1 MSTDDRRML
10 DRFAR
15 LCEIASPTGSE
26 RAVADAVLAE
36 LRELGVEVAEDGAA
50 GPARAG
56 ARHLIARVPGRG
68 EGWVAFF
75 AHLDTVPH
83 EGPVE
88 VVEEG
93 GTFRSAGDTILGA
106 DNKAAVTVLMEL
118 AARHTREPAALGL
131 ELVFTVAEE
140 DGLRGA
146 KELDTASLRSPFGYA
161 VDHATPI
168 GEVIVAAPT
177 YKRLVATFRGREAHA
192 GINPEDGHSA
202 IAAAAGAIAQMK
214 LGRLDEETTANI
226 GIIEGGTASN
236 VVAGEC
242 RVLGEARSVDG
253 ERAAQEVGE
262 MVDACT
268 WSAGEQDCDLDVEV
282 IEMFKGYRQDADSA
296 PVAAAADALRRRGHA
311 PALVATGGGSDANAL
326 VASGFDCVLLANGTE
341 ANHTPHESVRAEAI
355 AEMLAVCE
363 AIVEAASAQMEAAA
377 AGTQTAD
384 PAAADAAQAE

>member
-1 MSTDDRRML
+1 ML

-26 RAVADAVLAE
+26 RAVTDAVLAE
-36 LRELGVEVAEDGAA
+36 LREFGVDAFEDDAA

-56 ARHLIARVPGRG
+56 AGNVIARVPGRA

-83 EGPVE
+83 EGAVE

-93 GTFRSAGDTILGA
+93 GVFRSAGDTILGA
-106 DNKAAVTVLMEL
+106 DNKAAVTVLMEM
-118 AARHTREPAALGL
+118 AARHVADPAALGL

-146 KELDTASLRSPFGYA
+146 KALDVSALRSPFGYA

-177 YKRLVATFRGREAHA
+177 YKRLIANFTGREAHA

-202 IAAAAGAIAQMK
+202 IAAAAGAVAQMK
-214 LGRLDEETTANI
+214 LGRLDPETTANV

-242 RVLGEARSVDG
+242 RILGEARSVNG
-253 ERAAQEVGE
+253 ERAAQTIGE

-268 WSAGEQDCDLDVEV
+268 WSAGEHACDVDLEV
-282 IEMFKGYRQDADSA
+282 IEMFRGYRQEPDSP
-296 PVAAAADALRRRGHA
+296 PVAAAAEALRRCGHE

-326 VASGFDCVLLANGTE
+326 VAGGFECVLLANGTE
-341 ANHTPHESVRAEAI
+341 ANHTPHESVAAKAI
-355 AEMLAVCE
+355 SEMLAVCE
-363 AIVEAASAQMEAAA
+363 RIVEAVPQAGAAA
-377 AGTQTAD
+377 
-384 PAAADAAQAE
+384 PAEG